1 MEPFLSHSIRLVLS
15 DTVVILGQSYPSY
28 HHFSRAH
35 VRSLIH
41 PHGVILE
48 LSRQTRHTS
57 FYTRAYF
64 PLLVVEMIVFSQT
77 CYNLHYPGKGYL
89 FALLVTLSVIF
100 IEMSLQQSATF
111 GFWLSHYLWPLS
123 GLLCWGS
130 GICPSKLFS
139 WEPHWIIHLR
149 WRWIPPA

>member
-111 GFWLSHYLWPLS
+111 GF
-123 GLLCWGS
+123 
-130 GICPSKLFS
+130 
-139 WEPHWIIHLR
+139 
-149 WRWIPPA
+149 